1 MASRL
6 LYCNLTKGTLSTAST
21 GGSAAT
27 GFLGQLKFGDTI
39 KLALRLQK
47 EVNNKLVDAN
57 ENIQSIKITLGKKD
71 ARPVGGYY
79 TLRLQSLPDV
89 TPPIAKN
96 ASAEEL
102 QKALNDLAIN
112 GDGGVTDPPWR
123 VSYINGSYV
132 CECPSGQ
139 SYPLEVVENKLTP
152 LSFVT
157 LKAWESDSTKFQAI
171 RLTQAPCAVTTDFA
185 LVVPSLPYVNRI
197 LGGQYPNELGEGT
210 NEVQSLVVPTEFR
223 GNFQIKRDLA
233 GSLVLGPALDASVLK
248 EALDS
253 MSKGIGGTYTVTAP
267 TSSEKTFTITFGG
280 KLSQSPQPLLSV
292 NVIDAP
298 NGDLTF
304 SLPLATTSLF
314 EAIRDGGGT
323 ASLIMEG
330 EGQITEGTS
339 VRSITLFSFPV
350 TITAK
355 LSEPITTALSNV
367 NWAIPPEPSNYI
379 PYSPSQVLFGS
390 QHYEAII
397 GGALS
402 KRYDIT
408 HNLNPAGN
416 TTIYGIHL
424 TLRTNTAGGRRLR
437 DDEYALTFGD
447 NNNLSITTTADWPT
461 NGLIATIS
469 TAGPRSA
476 FQQHQHSISEITGLN
491 DNLATI
497 SNQLDQIVSVMPAIS
512 NMLST
517 ATQATAELMTPI
529 NTTFFVLG
537 VTKYKD
543 LKPLAVYGLAE
554 SDYLLQAEAWNLEK
568 LPARAP
574 FLYSAVHDGN
584 VENVTTAPTRGA
596 VNGVY
601 RNASDKSFKLGNGEI
616 ILPNEY
622 IGSNGIL
629 VYKVW
634 QPDETKPSY
643 YPTAYEKTL
652 WQMVSSNDL
661 LSVGRYFQCM
671 FGIGTASYLSNV
683 ACKFSVVI
691 EHGVFIE
698 EQSNSYGANLER
710 LSYTNTALSSV
721 VITSPQPQQYIYG
734 VRIKRALVADTT
746 TSPITYEETF
756 TQDKNIAGNWSGASA
771 TKPTT
776 ANFAIRAKI
785 TMVDIENV
793 SGAQGFIGIN
803 LMGNGNPEITPSTRL
818 ELGAKPQA
826 VFATIA

>member
-1 MASRL
+1 
-6 LYCNLTKGTLSTAST
+6 
-21 GGSAAT
+21 
-27 GFLGQLKFGDTI
+27 
-39 KLALRLQK
+39 
-47 EVNNKLVDAN
+47 
-57 ENIQSIKITLGKKD
+57 LGKKD
-71 ARPVGGYY
+71 ARPVGGHYA
-79 TLRLQSLPDV
+79 LKFSGLSDV

-96 ASAEEL
+96 ASAEEV
-102 QKALNDLAIN
+102 QKALNDLSLAN
-112 GDGGVTDPPWR
+112 GDEPLWK

-132 CECPSGQ
+132 CECPSSQ
-139 SYPLEVVENKLTP
+139 SYPIEVAENRLTP

-157 LKAWESDSTKFQAI
+157 LKAWESESVKYQAI

-185 LVVPSLPYVNRI
+185 LVVPSLPYTNRI
-197 LGGQYPNELGEGT
+197 LSGQYPDELNQGT
-210 NEVQSLVVPTEFR
+210 DEVQSLVVPTEFR
-223 GNFQIKRDLA
+223 GNFQVKRDLA
-233 GSLVLGPALDASVLK
+233 GSLVLGPAVDASVLK

-267 TSSEKTFTITFGG
+267 TASEKTFNITFGG
-280 KLSQSPQPLLSV
+280 KLGQSPQPLLAV

-304 SLPLATTSLF
+304 SLPLNTTTLF

-323 ASLIMEG
+323 ASLFMEG

-339 VRSITLFSFPV
+339 VRSITLFSFAV
-350 TITAK
+350 SVTAK

-379 PYSPSQVLFGS
+379 PYSPTQVLFGQ

-397 GGALS
+397 GGNLN
-402 KRYDIT
+402 KIYDIT

-416 TTIYGIHL
+416 ATIYGVHL
-424 TLRTNTAGGRRLR
+424 TLRENQANGRRLR
-437 DDEYALTFGD
+437 DDEYTLTFSD
-447 NNNLSITTTADWPT
+447 NNSLRITTTASWPT
-461 NGLIATIS
+461 NSLIATIS

-491 DNLATI
+491 NSLATI
-497 SNQLDQIVSVMPAIS
+497 SNQLDQVVAVMPAIS

-517 ATQATAELMTPI
+517 ATQATAELATPI
-529 NTTFFVLG
+529 NATFFVLG
-537 VTKYKD
+537 VSKYKD
-543 LKPLAVYGLAE
+543 LKPLAVYGLSE
-554 SDYLLQAEAWNLEK
+554 SDYLLQAEEWNLDK
-568 LPARAP
+568 LPSRAP
-574 FLYSAVHDGN
+574 LLYSAVHD
-584 VENVTTAPTRGA
+584 VEVTNVTSAPTRGV

-601 RNASDKSFKLGNGEI
+601 QNTSTNSFKLSTGEI

-622 IGSNGIL
+622 VGSNGSLI
-629 VYKVW
+629 YKVW
-634 QPDETKPSY
+634 KPYANKPSY

-691 EHGVFIE
+691 EHGEFIE
-698 EQSNSYGANLER
+698 EQSNTYGANLER

-734 VRIKRALVADTT
+734 VRIKRALVADNTA
-746 TSPITYEETF
+746 SPITYEETF

-771 TKPTT
+771 TKPISP
-776 ANFAIRAKI
+776 NFAIRAKI

-803 LMGNGNPEITPSTRL
+803 LMGNGNPEILPSTRL
-818 ELGAKPQA
+818 EVAAKPQA

>member
-21 GGSAAT
+21 GGTTTA
-27 GFLGQLKFGDTI
+27 GFMGLLKFGDTI

-57 ENIQSIKITLGKKD
+57 ENVQSIKITLGKKD
-71 ARPVGGYY
+71 ARPVAGYY
-79 TLRLQSLPDV
+79 TLRFSGLGDV

-96 ASAEEL
+96 ASAEEI
-102 QKALNDLAIN
+102 QKALNDLATAN
-112 GDGGVTDPPWR
+112 GDDPLWR
-123 VSYINGSYV
+123 VSYINNSYV

-185 LVVPSLPYVNRI
+185 LVVPSLPYTNRI
-197 LGGQYPNELGEGT
+197 LGGQYPDELNQGT
-210 NEVQSLVVPTEFR
+210 DEVQSLVVPTEFR

-233 GSLVLGPALDASVLK
+233 GSLVLGPAVDASVLK

-267 TSSEKTFTITFGG
+267 TASEKTFTITFGG
-280 KLSQSPQPLLSV
+280 KLGQSPQPLLSV

-367 NWAIPPEPSNYI
+367 NWAVPPEPSNYI
-379 PYSPSQVLFGS
+379 PYSPTQVLFGQ

-397 GGALS
+397 GGNLN
-402 KRYDIT
+402 KIYDIT
-408 HNLNPAGN
+408 HNLNSNGN
-416 TTIYGIHL
+416 QDIYGVHL
-424 TLRTNTAGGRRLR
+424 TLRENQANGRRLR
-437 DDEYALTFGD
+437 DDEYTLTFSD
-447 NNNLSITTTADWPT
+447 NNSLRIATTASWPA
-461 NGLIATIS
+461 NSLIATIS

-491 DNLATI
+491 DNLSAI
-497 SNQLDQIVSVMPAIS
+497 GSQLDQIISVMPAIS

-529 NTTFFVLG
+529 NTTFSVLG

-543 LKPLAVYGLAE
+543 GKPLAVYGKEEA
-554 SDYLLQAEAWNLEK
+554 DYLLQAEAWNLDK

-574 FLYSAVHDGN
+574 LLYSAVHDSS
-584 VENVTTAPTRGA
+584 VEDVTTAPVKGA

-601 RNASDKSFKLGNGEI
+601 KNTSTKSFKLANGEI

-622 IGSNGIL
+622 IGSNGVL

-634 QPDETKPSY
+634 QPDVAKPSF

-691 EHGVFIE
+691 EHGEFIE
-698 EQSNSYGANLER
+698 EQSNTYGANLER
-710 LSYTNTALSSV
+710 LSYTHTALSSI

-734 VRIKRALVADTT
+734 VRIKRALVANTDV
-746 TSPITYEETF
+746 SPITYAETF

-771 TKPTT
+771 TKPTSP
-776 ANFAIRAKI
+776 NFAIRAKI

-803 LMGNGNPEITPSTRL
+803 LMGNANPEITPNARL

-826 VFATIA
+826 VFATIP